1 MESQRFCRPISHPT
15 NRTSHSLD
23 FSDDRF
29 HDMLATV
36 GHIFI
41 LMLMAVAS
49 TRIPC
54 LFLDIWQLEQL
65 SHVQE
70 FEKLPKCGQLKLQH
84 FLLKPV
90 QRLPQY
96 RMLLEDYLRH
106 LPPSSSDFDDTTNA
120 LRIVSEAAEHA
131 NDTVKQGVRNTVW
144 SMPKLIPVGC
154 LVVRSQK
161 LL

>member
-1 MESQRFCRPISHPT
+1 
-15 NRTSHSLD
+15 
-23 FSDDRF
+23 
-29 HDMLATV
+29 MLATV
-36 GHIFI
+36 GHILI
-41 LMLMAVAS
+41 PILMAVAI
-49 TRIPC
+49 THIPC
-54 LFLDIWQLEQL
+54 SFLDIWQVKQL

-131 NDTVKQGVRNTVW
+131 NDTVKQGVSST
-144 SMPKLIPVGC
+144 S
-154 LVVRSQK
+154 
-161 LL
+161 